1 MPTIKITRHYTLPRS
16 REDRGRREVERLA
29 YESEDWR
36 MPVEWAAEELRNAGC
51 TRHNWGPRFMTEEP
65 KITDFSRGEEMTATA
80 ELDGFTTEQLHAIIS
95 DLNS

>member
-16 REDRGRREVERLA
+16 REDRGRSTVAPLNWDA
-29 YESEDWR
+29 DDWR
-36 MPVEWAAEELRNAGC
+36 TPAEWAADELRDAGC
-51 TRHNWGPRFMTEEP
+51 TRHNWGPRFVTEEP

-80 ELDGFTTEQLHAIIS
+80 VLDGFTDAQIQAIIS